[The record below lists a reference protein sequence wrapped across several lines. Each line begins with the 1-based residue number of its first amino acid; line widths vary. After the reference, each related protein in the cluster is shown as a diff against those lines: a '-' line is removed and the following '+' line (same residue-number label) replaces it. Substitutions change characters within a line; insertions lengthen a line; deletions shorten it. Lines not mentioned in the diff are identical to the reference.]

1 MAEPTKE
8 QIEQE
13 QKRLDLLQ
21 KQNEA
26 VNNLTAAYNALG
38 KIKGKLSDTDK
49 EAINLAKILTNTSK
63 EIEKSISKRLT
74 GTISSKELEKQLKQL
89 KQDQIYLLNKEQKI
103 TDRINADKTAALAA
117 FRKAA
122 IDERKIKND
131 LRDIDEDIAN
141 QEIIKQIAI
150 QNGNASLAKQAS
162 DEIKALQY
170 NAKLKEKNLDSIVK
184 QKEAQKELFK
194 ALNKEKEAHEQIKK
208 QLDEEIAKTKE
219 ALKLKERE
227 EAINVLKKQFRLE
240 EIKDMF
246 TLAGLF
252 KIILDAGLR
261 FQSTSTEIGK
271 NLGYGREQANRMTDD
286 LVMMAETSTNVNVT
300 LKNLGEAMGQ
310 LNTATGGVAEYS
322 ADTLQTQIMLTKQF
336 GLSGDEAAGLY
347 KFSVL
352 TGKASSQI
360 NDEMVGT
367 FVATRNAT
375 KGSANFKETMATV
388 AKISG
393 QLAVNFQNNPALLT
407 KAVVQAQALGTTLE
421 KTKSQGEALLNF
433 ESSIEDELKAELLTG
448 QQMNLE
454 RARAAALQGD
464 QVTVMKELAN
474 QGMTL
479 NKFQNMNVIAQQSYA
494 KALGLTA
501 DELSDQL
508 RKQKIAQEQGKSL
521 VEITK
526 QETLKAEQRQK
537 VQDKF
542 NAAVEKLQDFIGN
555 LVAGPVGKLL
565 ELFTDILPAITAI
578 AAVYGTIA
586 LVSKSMMLYEEAKLG
601 FQIAQRGAA
610 LGYNG
615 ILLARQAIMGGELA
629 KAVGI
634 AAAYAIANPV
644 RALVGLGVAAAA
656 GALIYSLVK
665 PVGDLALSPGDGPI
679 VSTAENGIFQ
689 GTKNDEVAMFPGAV
703 NMAKGGRGE
712 GGMTTPNMDLTPL
725 IAAINA
731 TTSAI
736 NRGNAKDT
744 TVAIDSKKVNNSAM
758 QNSTKT
764 A

>member
-63 EIEKSISKRLT
+63 EIEKSISRRLT

-122 IDERKIKND
+122 IDERKIKKD
-131 LRDIDEDIAN
+131 LQDIDEDIAN

-286 LVMMAETSTNVNVT
+286 LVMMAETSINLNVT
-300 LKNLGEAMGQ
+300 LQNLGEAMSQ

-367 FVATRNAT
+367 FVATRNAV

-407 KAVVQAQALGTTLE
+407 KAVVQAQVLGTTLE

-526 QETLKAEQRQK
+526 QEALEAEQRQK
-537 VQDKF
+537 IQDKF
-542 NAAVEKLQDFIGN
+542 NAAIEKLQDFIGN

-565 ELFTDILPAITAI
+565 ELFTDMLPAITAI

-586 LVSKSMMLYEEAKLG
+586 LVSKSMMLYEEAK
-601 FQIAQRGAA
+601 RGAA

-634 AAAYAIANPV
+634 AAAWAIANPIQ
-644 RALVGLGVAAAA
+644 ALVGLGVAAAA

-758 QNSTKT
+758 QNSTK
-764 A
+764 AA